1 MVLAKYGV
9 KEAQNRRNAC
19 FDWFREGDCK
29 KIESLGEGRRSCV
42 TGDGRGDRE
51 GKHGFSALHFVN
63 LCRIILFLRVI
74 LVDIQKTLDCYNFVT
89 NFVLY

>member
-42 TGDGRGDRE
+42 TGDGRGIGIEKGNTD
-51 GKHGFSALHFVN
+51 SL
-63 LCRIILFLRVI
+63 LC
-74 LVDIQKTLDCYNFVT
+74 TL
-89 NFVLY
+89 